1 MSSNNSSGDNK
12 SSGEPTTTSGQF
24 HSVKGNAVEAIG
36 NLTGATSWQE
46 SGKAEHAQ
54 GEAEYNAAQVKGY
67 AEGTADRLRG
77 KKDGILGAVTG
88 DRSMETRGNI
98 QHDKG
103 QVQQETNGSV
113 I

>member
-1 MSSNNSSGDNK
+1 MNQRSFFSTDIG
-12 SSGEPTTTSGQF
+12 PTLISCRTTSGQF

-88 DRSMETRGNI
+88 DRSMETRGKPNSCLRDGI
-98 QHDKG
+98 
-103 QVQQETNGSV
+103 
-113 I
+113 